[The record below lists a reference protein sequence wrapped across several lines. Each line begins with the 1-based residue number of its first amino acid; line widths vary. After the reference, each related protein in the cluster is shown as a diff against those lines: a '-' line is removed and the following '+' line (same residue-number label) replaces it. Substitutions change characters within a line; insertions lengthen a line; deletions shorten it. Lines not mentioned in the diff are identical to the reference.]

1 MGGVCIP
8 IKVDLLLAKL
18 EGRQIDEHNH
28 STTWCSRKVDCMAKS
43 RFYQP
48 KQKKKNRL
56 LWNLNMKKHSDLAF
70 KFRKHDFTRCF
81 MRKQW
86 TIF

>member
-18 EGRQIDEHNH
+18 KGRQLDGHNH
-28 STTWCSRKVDCMAKS
+28 LATWCSRKTDCMAKS
-43 RFYQP
+43 RFYQCR
-48 KQKKKNRL
+48 KKIRS

-70 KFRKHDFTRCF
+70 KFRKHDFNRSI
-81 MRKQW
+81 MRKQG

>member
-28 STTWCSRKVDCMAKS
+28 SATWCSRKVDCMAKS
-43 RFYQP
+43 RFYQC
-48 KQKKKNRL
+48 KKTNSIIVKF
-56 LWNLNMKKHSDLAF
+56 KHEKS
-70 KFRKHDFTRCF
+70 FRFGV
-81 MRKQW
+81 
-86 TIF
+86 